1 VCWCW
6 CPIINF
12 DTGGRGGSGGSAA
25 VLVGQCRIDTIL
37 LFLVGRGGDVPGRS
51 NNDVR
56 NDDDDDDDVVDVVDD
71 LR

>member
-1 VCWCW
+1 VCWC
-6 CPIINF
+6 CDSIINF
-12 DTGGRGGSGGSAA
+12 DTGGSGGGGSAA
-25 VLVGQCRIDTIL
+25 VPVGQCRIDTIL

-56 NDDDDDDDVVDVVDD
+56 NDDDDVVDVVDD

>member
-1 VCWCW
+1 VCWC
-6 CPIINF
+6 CDSIINF
-12 DTGGRGGSGGSAA
+12 DTGGSGSGGSAA
-25 VLVGQCRIDTIL
+25 VLVGKCRIDTIL

-56 NDDDDDDDVVDVVDD
+56 NDDDDDDDDVVDVVDD